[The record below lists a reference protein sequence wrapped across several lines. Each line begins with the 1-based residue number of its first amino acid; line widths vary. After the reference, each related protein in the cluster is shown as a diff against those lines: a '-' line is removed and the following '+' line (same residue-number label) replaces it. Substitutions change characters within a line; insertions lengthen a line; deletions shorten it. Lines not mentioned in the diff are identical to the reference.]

1 LFGYKKKRRGQL
13 QVPKNL
19 SFRENSRSFY
29 VWFLKYKTPLK
40 NPPLKDIEKLQ
51 QKSSLDILWR
61 SSVHVYLEDHQ
72 GSIIGVLFCSWVVY
86 KLHTT
91 TPLIFTLYSFSR
103 FSIIDYSLCLL
114 LTNFLIA
121 AKVEHNSSDSKAI
134 NKIFFHVHAGKHSL
148 LNSFICLPIH
158 MMMTIICLFT
168 CKWFNKRTRTF
179 KINSMVNHVFV
190 HWNICFWPSFILE
203 DKF

>member
-1 LFGYKKKRRGQL
+1 MKLCSH
-13 QVPKNL
+13 VPWRL
-19 SFRENSRSFY
+19 SRKHH
-29 VWFLKYKTPLK
+29 W
-40 NPPLKDIEKLQ
+40 
-51 QKSSLDILWR
+51 SSLLQ
-61 SSVHVYLEDHQ
+61 L
-72 GSIIGVLFCSWVVY
+72 GSLQTPHNCS
-86 KLHTT
+86 HTT

-121 AKVEHNSSDSKAI
+121 AKVEHNSGDSKAI
-134 NKIFFHVHAGKHSL
+134 NKIFRVHAGKHSL

-158 MMMTIICLFT
+158 MMMTITCLFT
-168 CKWFNKRTRTF
+168 CKWFNKRTWTF

-203 DKF
+203 DRF